1 MEHGIVIDACSE
13 IQELSSKNGVREPAC
28 YQGVEGSQIVRCPDP
43 LADGSQVGTLSRSQ
57 IFCKE
62 KSSQVMGY
70 WAKWQEM
77 TQKRRSRASN
87 KYHPIS

>member
-28 YQGVEGSQIVRCPDP
+28 YQGVVGSQIVRCPDP

-57 IFCKE
+57 INFFCKE
-62 KSSQVMGY
+62 RY
-70 WAKWQEM
+70 WGNRGNGK
-77 TQKRRSRASN
+77 K
-87 KYHPIS
+87 

>member
-57 IFCKE
+57 INFFCKE
-62 KSSQVMGY
+62 KSSQVLG
-70 WAKWQEM
+70 
-77 TQKRRSRASN
+77 
-87 KYHPIS
+87 

>member
-28 YQGVEGSQIVRCPDP
+28 YQGVVGLQIVRCPDP

-57 IFCKE
+57 INFFCKE
-62 KSSQVMGY
+62 KSTQVMG
-70 WAKWQEM
+70 
-77 TQKRRSRASN
+77 RAGLQN
-87 KYHPIS
+87 LNGKK

>member
-28 YQGVEGSQIVRCPDP
+28 YQGVVGSQIVRCPDP

-57 IFCKE
+57 INFFVRKNLLR
-62 KSSQVMGY
+62 Y
-70 WAKWQEM
+70 WGNGGNGK
-77 TQKRRSRASN
+77 K
-87 KYHPIS
+87 